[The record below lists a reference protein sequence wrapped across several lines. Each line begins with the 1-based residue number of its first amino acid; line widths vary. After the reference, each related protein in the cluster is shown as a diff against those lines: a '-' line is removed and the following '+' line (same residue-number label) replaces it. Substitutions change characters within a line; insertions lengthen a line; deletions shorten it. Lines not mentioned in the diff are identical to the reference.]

1 MASRHYKHAFFRKT
15 NVKDGIFFK
24 GYERETLINNFQ
36 GESELPTQTFEEYVV
51 KDPQGHTRKYF

>member
-1 MASRHYKHAFFRKT
+1 MSRTEY
-15 NVKDGIFFK
+15 FFK

-51 KDPQGHTRKYF
+51 KDAGSHTKIFLKDY